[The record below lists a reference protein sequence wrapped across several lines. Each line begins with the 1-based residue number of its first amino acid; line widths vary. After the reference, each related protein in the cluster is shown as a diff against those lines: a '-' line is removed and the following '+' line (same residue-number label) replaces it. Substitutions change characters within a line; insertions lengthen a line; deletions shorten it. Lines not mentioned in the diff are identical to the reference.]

1 MILELFTIFILLF
14 LSIYFNTHIIFHIF
28 ILFFCLKYIKKYRML
43 IKTNAEQKQI
53 INHLKS
59 IVKSKSKIISL
70 TNNEKHIVHNQII
83 IFNNIL
89 NHLNNDNKQAIYK
102 IINHHLHSL
111 YELRLLTQTPY
122 YEFNYM
128 IAIYKTK
135 LKNQNINFKVNINSF
150 TIHEKMLYDFIF
162 CISHFLDSV
171 LQYDLNNKIE
181 NIDMCIQIKGIFIV
195 CCFKCQNF
203 YLENSSYTC
212 INSIIKRY
220 DGAIISLN
228 NEYSSE
234 YKLYFKT

>member
-1 MILELFTIFILLF
+1 
-14 LSIYFNTHIIFHIF
+14 
-28 ILFFCLKYIKKYRML
+28 ML
-43 IKTNAEQKQI
+43 IKTNAEQKKI
-53 INHLKS
+53 IHHLKS
-59 IVKSKSKIISL
+59 IVKSKSKMMNL
-70 TNNEKHIVHNQII
+70 TNNEKHSVHNQII

-89 NHLNNDNKQAIYK
+89 DHLNNDNIQEVYM

-111 YELRLLTQTPY
+111 YELRSLAQTPY

-135 LKNQNINFKVNINSF
+135 LNNQNIDFKMNINTF

-171 LQYDLNNKIE
+171 LQYDLDNKIK
-181 NIDMCIQIKGIFIV
+181 NIDMYIQIKGIFIV

-203 YLENSSYTC
+203 YLENSSYTF
-212 INSIIKRY
+212 IQNIIKRY
-220 DGAIISLN
+220 DGAIISLI
-228 NEYSSE
+228 NECSSE